1 MAVESIQVPAERIPP
16 VASDMAGTSKAVAGV
31 LLFFASVF
39 ALAMLGVFLGENPE
53 NPVPEGSA
61 EAAGYWAGAAIAL
74 GLVGGVPA
82 LFGFRAVR
90 NASRATRAG
99 NLAKQDPSYTWRLS
113 GKYIIAADAAGAP
126 HPELSFKLN
135 RKLRTMLLA
144 LPRADLH
151 AG

>member
-1 MAVESIQVPAERIPP
+1 VPK
-16 VASDMAGTSKAVAGV
+16 S
-31 LLFFASVF
+31 
-39 ALAMLGVFLGENPE
+39 
-53 NPVPEGSA
+53 SA
-61 EAAGYWAGAAIAL
+61 EVAGYWVGAAIAI
-74 GLVGGVPA
+74 GIFAGIPA
-82 LFGFRAVR
+82 LLGFRAVG

-144 LPRADLH
+144 LPRADLR